1 MEKLTLNSE
10 CMTEVR
16 EAVDLKLDQLV
27 RRMIARDSID
37 GQITLKMDVILDDR
51 NGMII
56 PDIIFKVTTQMTER
70 FEEKGK
76 AQLQNKQLVWNDSI
90 KEWIVERIPDPQVSM
105 F

>member
-16 EAVDLKLDQLV
+16 EAVDMKLDQLV

-51 NGMII
+51 DGMIV
-56 PDIIFKVTTQMTER
+56 PDIMFKVTTQMTER
-70 FEEKGK
+70 SEEKGK